1 MKNRYP
7 QFTFKR
13 KSNEAIEF
21 VGDLVVKPSF
31 PTYTVSITYNGGLR
45 PIVKIVNPKLV
56 EDPPHFFK
64 KSNSLCLY
72 HPINYHW
79 IMGKLIAKDILPWT
93 AAWIY
98 FYEVWLQTNKWY
110 GPSAGHDFNLFD

>member
-1 MKNRYP
+1 MFHKQAYYNPYIQIGAMKNRYP

-64 KSNSLCLY
+64 KFGFRLISGMVHQQAMISIYLTKLC
-72 HPINYHW
+72 
-79 IMGKLIAKDILPWT
+79 
-93 AAWIY
+93 
-98 FYEVWLQTNKWY
+98 
-110 GPSAGHDFNLFD
+110 